1 MKNRT
6 YRYFTGK
13 ALYPFG
19 YGLSYTTFYISKPKY
34 EDGNLQVS
42 VKNTGK
48 VSGTETLQVYVRNTA
63 DKEGPLKTLRGYKQV
78 TLTPGEQQTVS
89 IDLPR
94 ESFEGWDSQTNTMR
108 VVPGKYEVMVGNSSS
123 NDSLKKIIVEIN

>member
-78 TLTPGEQQTVS
+78 TLTPGEQQMVS

-94 ESFEGWDSQTNTMR
+94 ESFEGWDVQSNTMR

-123 NDSLKKIIVEIN
+123 DDSLKKIIVEIN

>member
-1 MKNRT
+1 M
-6 YRYFTGK
+6 
-13 ALYPFG
+13 
-19 YGLSYTTFYISKPKY
+19 
-34 EDGNLQVS
+34 
-42 VKNTGK
+42 
-48 VSGTETLQVYVRNTA
+48 SGTETLQVYVRNTA

-123 NDSLKKIIVEIN
+123 DDSLKKIIVEIN